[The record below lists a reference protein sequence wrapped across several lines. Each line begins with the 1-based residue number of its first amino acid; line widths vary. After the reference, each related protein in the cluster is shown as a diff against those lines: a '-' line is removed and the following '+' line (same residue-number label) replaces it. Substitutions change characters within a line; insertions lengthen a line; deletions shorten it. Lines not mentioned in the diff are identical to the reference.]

1 MTEASSRREA
11 ILAAAERVFA
21 EVGYDAATMRTI
33 AREAGVGLT
42 LVVYHFET
50 KLNLYREV
58 FLAHQGT
65 NTERRRRVNAV
76 DPAAPD
82 AVEQIVDAFLT
93 ITDLS
98 TPVYARLV
106 AREAADPSAAARGII
121 KELFD
126 PMAVDFITQ
135 LERALPDKPAGFHA
149 WAYLFCV
156 GALTATA
163 ADERARELM
172 PADRLGDHRA
182 CLRAY
187 LIAALRHG

>member
-1 MTEASSRREA
+1 MAEPSSKRSV
-11 ILAAAERVFA
+11 ILDAAEKVFA
-21 EVGYDAATMRTI
+21 ESGYDAATMRTI

-58 FLAHQGT
+58 FLAHQAT
-65 NTERRRRVNAV
+65 NDERRRRVNAV
-76 DPAAPD
+76 DPSAPD

-106 AREAADPSAAARGII
+106 AREAADPSAAGRGII
-121 KELFD
+121 KDLFD
-126 PMAVDFITQ
+126 PMARDFITQ
-135 LERALPDKPAGFHA
+135 LQRALPDKPAGFHA

-156 GALTATA
+156 GALTTTA
-163 ADERARELM
+163 ADERPRELM
-172 PADRLGDHRA
+172 PDAQLGDHRA
-182 CLRAY
+182 ALRAY